1 MLNSAREK
9 EKNFM
14 KNSTSID
21 NDLKKILVG
30 TWVNQSIRGEPITD
44 MDMFE
49 NYHLGEYAPIISA
62 LRKGE
67 SDPLE
72 ICRKSGF
79 MPSEVSNLMGY
90 EQYTQMY
97 GVGILNL
104 QKKLADEWIGFHE
117 DASPEEI
124 AENMQRFTKK
134 TGKLPTV
141 TEDPFSEMLDELDRI
156 KNEKHITTGL
166 AELDK
171 MMCGVRRK
179 ELTAVGARPSV
190 GKSAFLQQVAMRVAK
205 QDEKVLFFPLEMSQN
220 AIMQRML
227 MRYTDIPQKELR
239 FGITRET
246 MDREA
251 SGYAEVSDF
260 MAKGNFMIFER
271 VNDIEVIKELIELHK
286 PYMVAIDQ
294 LEQLKSGNQRWE
306 DKRQRFS
313 YMTHE
318 MQAIS
323 LDMNVAVWF
332 ACQVNRGADNTPPTM
347 ANLKESGTIEEDS
360 TNVIL
365 LHREGDKTAM
375 QDITLD
381 LAKQKDG
388 ECGTVNL
395 KFDAPH
401 YTFRGVDWR
410 Y

>member
-1 MLNSAREK
+1 MNSVRKK
-9 EKNFM
+9 ER
-14 KNSTSID
+14 NSLQNSISIE

-30 TWVNQSIRGEPITD
+30 TWINQSIRGEPITD
-44 MDMFE
+44 MEMFE
-49 NYHLGEYAPIISA
+49 NYHLGDYAPILSV

-79 MPSEVSNLMGY
+79 APRELSDLMGY

-97 GVGILNL
+97 GVGIMNL
-104 QKKLADEWIGFHE
+104 QKKLADEWIAFHE

-124 AENMQRFTKK
+124 AENMQRFSKR
-134 TGKLPTV
+134 TGRLPTV
-141 TEDPFSEMLDELDRI
+141 TEDPYLEMLDELDRI
-156 KNEKHITTGL
+156 KNEKHISTGL
-166 AELDK
+166 TDLDK
-171 MMCGVRRK
+171 MLCGVRLK

-190 GKSAFLQQVAMRVAK
+190 GKSAFLQQIAMKVAN
-205 QDEKVLFFPLEMSQN
+205 QGEKVLFFPLEMSQN

-227 MRYTDIPQKELR
+227 MRYTDIPQSKMRNGLDKDDYDEESQG
-239 FGITRET
+239 FN
-246 MDREA
+246 
-251 SGYAEVSDF
+251 EVGSF

-271 VNDIEVIKELIELHK
+271 VNDIEVIKELIEVHK
-286 PYMVAIDQ
+286 PYMIAIDQ
-294 LEQLKSGNQRWE
+294 LEQLKSGKQKWE

-332 ACQVNRGADNTPPTM
+332 ACQVNRSADNLPPTM

-388 ECGTVNL
+388 ECGKVNL